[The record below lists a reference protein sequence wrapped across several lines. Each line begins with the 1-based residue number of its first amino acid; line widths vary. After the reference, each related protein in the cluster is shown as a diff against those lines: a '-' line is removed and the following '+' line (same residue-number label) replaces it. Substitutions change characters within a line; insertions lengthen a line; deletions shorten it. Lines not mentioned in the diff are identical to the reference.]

1 MLEICG
7 VVANHMRKILKVSR
21 YLLIAVLLALPV
33 QRVHA
38 GVGQAGG
45 LFLQIAPDARST
57 AMGETGVAHAR
68 DALVPA
74 WNPGGLGFLENSG
87 GSATY
92 FKWLPYLADDLY
104 YLHFSYVH
112 PVEGIG
118 TFGVSLPYLSLG
130 EQERINAAGDSQG
143 SFNSSD
149 MAVSLSYGR
158 QINELLGIG
167 SNLKLIRS
175 ALTDEDGGV
184 GTSFALDIGVTANVL
199 PRFTVAGV
207 VQNLGTEITYNNP
220 DQGDPLSRNLKVGA
234 ALKALDTETNSLLLA
249 CDLNRLL
256 LKDGGNIINIGAE
269 FWYRDFIALRTG
281 YVHDPNG
288 DVKTPTFGGGLK
300 WKMYRLDFSYTTS
313 STLQDIT
320 KFTISANF

>member
-1 MLEICG
+1 M
-7 VVANHMRKILKVSR
+7 KVLR
-21 YLLIAVLLALPV
+21 YLLMALLLAVPV
-33 QRVHA
+33 QRVQA

-68 DALVPA
+68 GALVPA

-87 GSATY
+87 ASATY

-104 YLHFSYVH
+104 YLHFSYVR

-130 EQERINAAGDSQG
+130 EQERINATGDSQG
-143 SFNSSD
+143 TFNSSD
-149 MAVSLSYGR
+149 MAVSLSYGAR
-158 QINELLGIG
+158 INELLGVG

-184 GTSFALDIGVTANVL
+184 GTSFALDFGVTARVL

-207 VQNLGTEITYNNP
+207 LQNLGTEIKYDNP

-234 ALKALDTETNSLLLA
+234 ALKALDTESTSLLLA
-249 CDLNRLL
+249 VDVNRLL
-256 LKDGGNIINIGAE
+256 LEDGGNILNVGVE
-269 FWYRDFIALRTG
+269 YLYRDFIALRTG
-281 YVHDPNG
+281 YIRDPDG
-288 DVKTPTFGGGLK
+288 DVKTPTFGGGLR
-300 WKMYRLDFSYTTS
+300 WKMYRIDFSYTSS
-313 STLQDIT
+313 STLQDVT
-320 KFTISANF
+320 KFTLSASF